1 MKAVGVTGGIG
12 SGKTT
17 ICKIF
22 KLLGAPI
29 YNADSQAKLLMSDDQ
44 ELIENIKD
52 TFGRES
58 YLNGNLNRDYLAE
71 RVFQDDQE
79 LQKLN
84 QLVHPAIK
92 IDFETWTRNQSF
104 EYVIKEAALL
114 IENESFKSLNALI
127 VVHAPESDRVDRVLK
142 RDPFRSREELNAI
155 LNKQT
160 SDVVRKELADYL
172 IDNSGNELVIPQ
184 VLALHKKFFEEA
196 SY

>member
-1 MKAVGVTGGIG
+1 MKTVGVTGGIG

-84 QLVHPAIK
+84 NLVHPAVK
-92 IDFETWTRNQSF
+92 IDFEKWSRNQNF
-104 EYVIKEAALL
+104 HYVIKEAALL

-184 VLALHKKFFEEA
+184 VLALHKKFSEEA
-196 SY
+196 SS